1 MSLSI
6 LDGSAGRIRTD
17 ALTHRTI
24 ETGNRTTTLRSGVP
38 DFEVDWIVP
47 QVRSALDGNVVS
59 LQPGGFSLEVDPD
72 CTIPCRTVRYTV
84 YHPGIGPMHATVTP
98 PDSDGAPARLDVSI
112 PELLER
118 VASCNI
124 DPEAFMAAGDLV
136 RRVAWAW
143 LSICGYSR

>member
-1 MSLSI
+1 MSI

-17 ALTHRTI
+17 SLAHHTI
-24 ETGNRTTTLRSGVP
+24 ETGNRTTTLRSDVP
-38 DFEVDWIVP
+38 DRDVDWVVP
-47 QVRSALDGNVVS
+47 RVRTAL
-59 LQPGGFSLEVDPD
+59 GGGTASFPDTQFSLEADPD
-72 CTIPCRTVRYTV
+72 GTAPRRIVRYTV
-84 YHPGIGPMHATVTP
+84 YHPGTGPMRAKVTP
-98 PDSDGAPARLDVSI
+98 PNRDGAPARLDVSI

-118 VASCNI
+118 VASDGI